1 MNETEK
7 KQTHRSGEQTS
18 GYRWW
23 RAGGEGIIGVGEK
36 NGYPEIVWIHVWETF
51 ENCKA
56 QWEFKESFI
65 QLKKIKIREPSEK
78 YFGVS

>member
-23 RAGGEGIIGVGEK
+23 RGQVEEGIIGVGEK
-36 NGYPEIVWIHVWETF
+36 NGYPEIV
-51 ENCKA
+51 
-56 QWEFKESFI
+56 
-65 QLKKIKIREPSEK
+65 
-78 YFGVS
+78 